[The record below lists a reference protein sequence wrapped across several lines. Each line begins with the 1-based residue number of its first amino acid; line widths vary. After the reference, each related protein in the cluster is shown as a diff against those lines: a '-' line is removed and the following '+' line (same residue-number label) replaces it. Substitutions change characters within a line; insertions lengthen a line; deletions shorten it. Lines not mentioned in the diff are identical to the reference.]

1 MKLTLK
7 IKLLPN
13 CEQAALLLNTIKE
26 ANKACNVLSA
36 IGWEGKCFQQF
47 NFHKKS
53 YYTIKSSF
61 NLLGSQII
69 IRCISKVADSY
80 KIDRKKKRL
89 FRELGSISYD
99 SRILSYNPN
108 DTVSIWAIG
117 GRLKIPFDCYNRNY
131 LSYMKGEAGIQE
143 R

>member
-1 MKLTLK
+1 MKLIVK
-7 IKLLPN
+7 IKLLPTY
-13 CEQAALLLNTIKE
+13 EQAALLLTTIKE
-26 ANKACNVLSA
+26 ANRACNALSA

-47 NFHKKS
+47 KLHERS

-61 NLLGSQII
+61 NLLSSQII

-99 SRILSYNPN
+99 RE
-108 DTVSIWAIG
+108 DTF
-117 GRLKIPFDCYNRNY
+117 LQP
-131 LSYMKGEAGIQE
+131 Q
-143 R
+143 